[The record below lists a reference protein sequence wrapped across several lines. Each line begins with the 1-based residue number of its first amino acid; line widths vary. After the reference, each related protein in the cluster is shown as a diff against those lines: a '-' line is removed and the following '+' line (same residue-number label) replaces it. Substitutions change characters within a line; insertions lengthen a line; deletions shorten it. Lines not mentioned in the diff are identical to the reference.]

1 MTGLSAW
8 VRQIV
13 LTLGACFFLL
23 FGILLLISAF
33 GASDPLWFIAT
44 FFSSTLMILISA
56 AILAGLIYRM
66 IKPHRHSNDSGS
78 EDSSQSCETHPL
90 CSHSREDGNPENP

>member
-1 MTGLSAW
+1 MTGPFGW

-23 FGILLLISAF
+23 FGILVLISAY
-33 GASDPLWFIAT
+33 GMADPLLFIMT

-56 AILAGLIYRM
+56 AILAGLVYRM
-66 IKPHRHSNDSGS
+66 ISSRRPLQNPSGEPS
-78 EDSSQSCETHPL
+78 SPEDQAGA
-90 CSHSREDGNPENP
+90 DGCRKSGGSGFE